1 MVPFY
6 AKVPI
11 ALAAATLAV
20 GCATSRYPAPIDRL
34 DVAESAARE
43 ASEIGADEDPLAHFH
58 LALAER
64 QIALGKALMESGRN
78 ERAAWVLTRAAD
90 DAQVAL
96 ALARENV
103 TRAEAQEAAERVE
116 ALQRGSP

>member
-1 MVPFY
+1 MDGVRATF
-6 AKVPI
+6 AV
-11 ALAAATLAV
+11 ALLALV
-20 GCATSRYPAPIDRL
+20 AGCAGSRYPAPVDRL

-43 ASEIGADEDPLAHFH
+43 ASQTGADQDPLAHFH

-64 QIALGKALMESGRN
+64 QIALAKELMESGRN
-78 ERAAWVLTRAAD
+78 ERAAWVLTRAAN
-90 DAQVAL
+90 DAEVAL